1 MGKHIWKGW
10 QTSVVDAPQPT
21 AILYGANLKHS
32 VNGDSAAK
40 KESQEPQKL
49 KQKRISKQKKSK
61 ALPEKVA
68 LRSGRIVR
76 TATEEDYRL
85 RAVATIGTFFRAK
98 DMKPK

>member
-1 MGKHIWKGW
+1 MGKLIWKGW

-32 VNGDSAAK
+32 INGDSVVK
-40 KESQEPQKL
+40 QEWQEPQNL

-61 ALPEKVA
+61 AVPQKVA
-68 LRSGRIVR
+68 PRSGRIVR

-85 RAVATIGTFFRAK
+85 RAVATVGTFFRAK